1 MLPLL
6 RHLTRSLLLWASSLL
21 LLLCLL
27 FAGLRLSFSL
37 LSSFSSLLQKTGSP
51 FNSLYGAVALSPS
64 NVWAVGET
72 SMEHGTQ
79 PLIEHWNG
87 VAWSVTASPSLPVQ
101 GAFRSFHRLK
111 AVSARRSN
119 DIWAVGC
126 SNCSDDAQTIPL
138 IEHWDGASWTIITVG
153 KNNVKGAL
161 NGVSVL
167 SPTNAWAVGSTSN
180 NGQNKLLLEQ
190 WNGATWQ
197 VLSHPGESLSG
208 NLNGVAAL
216 SPENVWVVGHFF
228 DKGTIEPLIE
238 HWDGTRW
245 EIVVGPGSIHS
256 FSLCGGPLYGITA
269 LSAQDIWSVGT
280 CLFHWNGTIW
290 QLHAGPQL
298 QSKLS
303 RGIWYAVAGASTD
316 SLWIVGQSVQ
326 LKQAVIGHWNGK
338 IWKIASN
345 GFSRGRVGVSTLFG
359 LAMPSVEDAWAVGET
374 SSASKTLLLHWK
386 GESWQL
392 ISSPNP
398 GSPQRVPVIHY

>member
-87 VAWSVTASPSLPVQ
+87 VAWSVTTSPSLPVQ

-197 VLSHPGESLSG
+197 VLSHP
-208 NLNGVAAL
+208 
-216 SPENVWVVGHFF
+216 
-228 DKGTIEPLIE
+228 
-238 HWDGTRW
+238 
-245 EIVVGPGSIHS
+245 VVGPGSSHS
-256 FSLCGGPLYGITA
+256 VSLCGGPLYGITA

-303 RGIWYAVAGASTD
+303 RDTWYAVAGASTD

-345 GFSRGRVGVSTLFG
+345 GFSRGRMGVSTLFG

-374 SSASKTLLLHWK
+374 SFASKTLLLHWK

-398 GSPQRVPVIHY
+398 GLPQRVPVIHY